1 MKLIKIVL
9 LLVSLN
15 FSCVSVKIDI
25 EDSSDKPKE
34 TIIDTALDLSKK
46 KNQPVKVDSLFY
58 R

>member
-1 MKLIKIVL
+1 MKSIRIVL
-9 LLVSLN
+9 LLVFLSY
-15 FSCVSVKIDI
+15 SCVSVKIDI

-46 KNQPVKVDSLFY
+46 KNQPVKVDSLSY